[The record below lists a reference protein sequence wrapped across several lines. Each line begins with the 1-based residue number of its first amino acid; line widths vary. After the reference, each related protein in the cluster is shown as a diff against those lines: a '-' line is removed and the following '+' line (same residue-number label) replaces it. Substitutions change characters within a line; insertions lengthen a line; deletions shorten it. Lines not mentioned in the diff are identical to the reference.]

1 MNQNAITYPLER
13 YQGYAYNQ
21 GLFPSLG
28 TLQQMVQDQGPTGNP
43 TGTWTNVSGVVNIPC
58 QDAPP
63 STARVQATEMKDV
76 AEIMAKGLRH
86 ILLNTCFPDATTWAG
101 TGSRFIVDGI
111 TYEVLGAENDSQ
123 LSQTRLD
130 LQLVTL

>member
-1 MNQNAITYPLER
+1 MNQNALTYPLQR
-13 YQGYAYNQ
+13 YQSYAYNE
-21 GLFPSLG
+21 GLYPSLG

-43 TGTWTNVSGVVNIPC
+43 TGNWQNVAGVVNIPC
-58 QDAPP
+58 GDAPP
-63 STARVQATEMKDV
+63 SVARVQATEMKDV

-86 ILLNTCFPDATTWAG
+86 VLLNQCFLDAPNWAG
-101 TGSRFIVDGI
+101 QQSRFTVDGI

-123 LSQTRLD
+123 LTQTRLD

>member
-1 MNQNAITYPLER
+1 MNQNAITYPLQQ
-13 YQGYAYNQ
+13 YQSRAYDQ

-43 TGTWTNVSGVVNIPC
+43 TGNWQNVAGVVNIPC

-63 STARVQATEMKDV
+63 SIARVQATEMKDV

-86 ILLNTCFPDATTWAG
+86 ILLDRCFANATTWAG
-101 TGSRFIVDGI
+101 TGSRFTVDGI

>member
-1 MNQNAITYPLER
+1 VNQNAITYPLQR
-13 YQGYAYNQ
+13 YQEYAYNQ

-43 TGTWTNVSGVVNIPC
+43 TGNWQNVAGVVNIPC

-63 STARVQATEMKDV
+63 STARVQATEIKDV
-76 AEIMAKGLRH
+76 ADIMAKGLRH
-86 ILLNTCFPDATTWAG
+86 ILLNQCFVGAVEWAG

-111 TYEVLGAENDSQ
+111 AYEVLGAENDSQ